1 MYEVLILAGVVGAM
15 GATGFVL
22 VKFRRGDMRDWRR
35 DKKAEPEPEPE
46 HEKIHQV
53 NMGPYRSM
61 GELIAEK
68 DIKFE
73 DALDEKWLALPNER
87 AEPELHG
94 LPASEALKLVKVL
107 EAERQKNLPKVKA
120 ELWEKHVAKP
130 LDDAIKQRR
139 LEMTIY
145 SLSSDDRATIKQHAR
160 DLGYK
165 AKDCE
170 YSSDSLELS
179 WGGDE

>member
-1 MYEVLILAGVVGAM
+1 MYEVLILAGAVGAM

-53 NMGPYRSM
+53 SMGPYRSM
-61 GELIAEK
+61 GELIAEEE
-68 DIKFE
+68 IKLE

-120 ELWEKHVAKP
+120 ELWEKHVELKESVGKMRRRVFSDIGDLSNRVTEIQAENEMLKLENKRLKQETTEP
-130 LDDAIKQRR
+130 KIIKWK
-139 LEMTIY
+139 I
-145 SLSSDDRATIKQHAR
+145 
-160 DLGYK
+160 
-165 AKDCE
+165 
-170 YSSDSLELS
+170 
-179 WGGDE
+179 